1 MEEEEKGNN
10 RKEGEEGEEG
20 VCCGIVGAVRE
31 GKGTR
36 RGRDK

>member
-10 RKEGEEGEEG
+10 RKEGEGEEG